1 MNVAINLYTVR
12 DLDEPLPDLL
22 RRVADAG
29 YDGVEFAGL
38 DGTDSEDVR
47 ERLDELG
54 LAVAGAH
61 VPIEELEEGFEET
74 VERYRAL
81 DCGRLVVPYLDEE
94 SFASL
99 EAAEGT
105 ARCLDA
111 LGGRLTEQG
120 FDLDYHNHDHE
131 FADLE
136 GTTGFEAFA
145 ERSSVGLELDLGW
158 IEAAG
163 ESPVELLERYADRV
177 SLVHCKDTRSGTPVE
192 LGEGD
197 LDLAACIVAA
207 REAGVEWLVYEH
219 DAPDDPVESLEVG
232 ARTLRGRP

>member
-1 MNVAINLYTVR
+1 VNVAINLYTVR
-12 DLDEPLPDLL
+12 DLDEPLSDVL

-29 YDGVEFAGL
+29 YEGVEFAGIGGA
-38 DGTDSEDVR
+38 DPEGVR

-61 VPIEELEEGFEET
+61 VPCEELEEGFEAT

-81 DCGRLVVPYLDEE
+81 GCARLVVPYLDEGA
-94 SFASL
+94 FGSL
-99 EAAEGT
+99 EAVDET
-105 ARCLDA
+105 ARRLDA
-111 LGGRLTEQG
+111 LGERLADRG
-120 FDLDYHNHDHE
+120 FELHYHNHDHE
-131 FADLE
+131 FVELE

-163 ESPVELLERYADRV
+163 ANPVGLLERYADRV

-192 LGEGD
+192 LGDGD
-197 LDLAACIVAA
+197 LARGSCLDAA
-207 REAGVEWLVYEH
+207 RRTDVEWLVYEH
-219 DAPDDPVESLEVG
+219 DAPDDPVESLEAG
-232 ARTLRGRP
+232 ARTLRGRS